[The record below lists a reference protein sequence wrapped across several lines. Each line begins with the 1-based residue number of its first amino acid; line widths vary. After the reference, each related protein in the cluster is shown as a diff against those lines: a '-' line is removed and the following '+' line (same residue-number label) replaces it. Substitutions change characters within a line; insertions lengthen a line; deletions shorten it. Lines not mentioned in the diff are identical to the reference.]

1 MEQNQTGGN
10 SKPTVPMSPKRK
22 KDNLSIPMAIVLSGV
37 LIAAA
42 ILFTDQPVPQKLAV
56 AQTITAKQKGAD
68 ITGAPLELLTLKADD
83 HILGNPKSDV
93 VIIEYTDAQ
102 CPFCARFHQTMLKVM
117 QNYGKGGQVAWVYRH
132 FPLDQIHPYARKAAE
147 ALECG
152 AEIAGNQ
159 GFWKL
164 EDKVFSADTKSI
176 AEANLPKLAASVGID
191 EAKFTTCL
199 SSGKWATRVQRDF
212 EEGVSVGVK
221 GTPYSIIWNRKT
233 GKQIPINGAYPYDN
247 VKSILGLVAAS
258 AQNPN

>member
-1 MEQNQTGGN
+1 MEQNHSGGAP
-10 SKPTVPMSPKRK
+10 KPTVPLSPKRK
-22 KDNLSIPMAIVLSGV
+22 MDNLSIPMAIVLSGV
-37 LIAAA
+37 LIACA
-42 ILFTDQPVPQKLAV
+42 ILFTDQPMPQKLVV
-56 AQTITAKQKGAD
+56 AQAATAKQKGAD
-68 ITGAPLELLTLKADD
+68 ITGAPLELLTVKADD

-102 CPFCARFHQTMLKVM
+102 CPFCARYHQTMLKVM

-147 ALECG
+147 ALECAG
-152 AEIAGNQ
+152 EISGNQ

-164 EDKVFSADTKSI
+164 EDKIFSADTKSI
-176 AEANLPKLAASVGID
+176 AETNLPKLAASVGID
-191 EAKFTTCL
+191 EAKFTTCH
-199 SSGKWATRVQRDF
+199 SSGKWAARVQRDF
-212 EEGVSVGVK
+212 EEGVNVGVK

-258 AQNPN
+258 AQNTN